1 MEIFSLFGTI
11 AVKYTD
17 AVQQLEEFMHHAR
30 NADDALDDMEDSADD
45 ADNALD
51 DMADSVENTDSK
63 FGAWEVTL
71 ANLASNAI
79 QNMIDKCTELAKSV
93 VETGVSFSGTMAEVQ
108 AISGASSEDMEMLE
122 ETARQFGATTK
133 FSATESAEA
142 LKYMSMAGWDAEQSA
157 AALGGVLNLAA
168 ASGED
173 LGTTS
178 DIVTDAMT
186 AFGMT
191 AEEAGHFADV
201 LASASSNANT
211 NVSILGE
218 SFKYCAPVA
227 GSMGAKVEDVSIALG
242 LMANAGIKGSS
253 AGNSLKNALVN
264 LVKPTEQQ
272 AQAMAN
278 LGLMTTETINKTD
291 PEKIEKAQSK
301 VADKTGDLEKKQ
313 IAYNTAVEK
322 YGASSTQAQSK
333 LIDLEKAER
342 NLEEAQDALT
352 KAQEGTIE
360 TIRTGENVFTD
371 EHGNMKELSEIMN
384 ILRENLGGLDADLT
398 DEEGNLRELDDVISD
413 LSQTEEGLTQAEQL
427 KNAAI
432 LFGKQNLS
440 GMLAVINASAEDY
453 DKLTEAI
460 YGSDGAAEN
469 MAHTM
474 SDTLGGDMTTM
485 QSAFDEFKLKIYDS
499 VEEPLRNGVQ
509 FITNVVIPSLTDLMQ
524 NFDKIAPVLAGLTA
538 ALITFKAA
546 MAISGLISTATT
558 AFHAYQAANEGAT
571 VAQWLFNGAVN
582 ASPIMLFITLIAGLV
597 TALVVLWNTNDDFRN
612 AVISGFDNIKKKG
625 KEIWDFFEG
634 FGEYLHDWIHG
645 KVSKAKEA
653 VSKIYGFFE
662 GFGEYLYD
670 KLHSVKL
677 PHLKISGEFSL
688 NPPSIPTIGVDWYAK
703 GGIMT
708 QPTVFGYNPST
719 NHLQAGG
726 EAGAEAVAPIDTL
739 LGYIRSAVQEENQA
753 LAEKFDSV
761 LILLNAFFP
770 ALLKAIPK
778 EVVLDSGAVIGELA
792 PELNAELANI
802 SNDDKRRYG

>member
-133 FSATESAEA
+133 FSATEAAEA
-142 LKYMSMAGWDAEQSA
+142 EKFMAMAGWDNYQIH

-168 ASGED
+168 ASGEE

-178 DIVTDAMT
+178 DIVTDALT
-186 AFGMT
+186 ALGLE
-191 AEEAGHFADV
+191 AENASFFADV
-201 LASASSNANT
+201 LASTTSNSNT
-211 NVSILGE
+211 TVETLAE
-218 SFKYCAPVA
+218 SLKYCAPII
-227 GSMGAKVEDVSIALG
+227 GSMSDTEEEAIKNTKDLAIALG
-242 LMANAGIKGSS
+242 LMGNAGIKGSS
-253 AGNSLKNALVN
+253 AGNPLKNAIVN
-264 LVKPTEQQ
+264 LIKPTEQQ
-272 AQAMAN
+272 TEAMAN
-278 LGLMTTETINKTD
+278 LGFITTETINKID

-313 IAYNTAVEK
+313 IAYNQAVEK

-342 NLEEAQDALT
+342 KLSDAQDELT
-352 KAQEGTIE
+352 KAQEGTVE
-360 TIRTGENVFTD
+360 TIRTGESVFTD
-371 EHGNMKELSEIMN
+371 EHGKMKSLGEIVE

-499 VEEPLRNGVQ
+499 VEGPLRNGVQ

-538 ALITFKAA
+538 ALIAFKAA
-546 MAISGLISTATT
+546 MAISGLISAATT
-558 AFHAYQAANEGAT
+558 AFHAYQTANEGAT
-571 VAQWLFNGAVN
+571 VAQWLFNGALN
-582 ASPIMLFITLIAGLV
+582 ANPIVLVISLIAGLV

-612 AVISGFDNIKKKG
+612 AVISGFDKIKSKA

-634 FGEYLHDWIHG
+634 FGEFIYDMIH
-645 KVSKAKEA
+645 A
-653 VSKIYGFFE
+653 
-662 GFGEYLYD
+662 
-670 KLHSVKL
+670 VKL
-677 PHLKISGEFSL
+677 PHFKISGEFSL

-778 EVVLDSGAVIGELA
+778 EVVLDSGAVVGELA